1 MFAMSRARLLV
12 ALIVWLAFATVLALY
27 AFSSTASANHSWS
40 DFHWGNRPGLDG
52 QTQPFTLSVEN
63 NLTQNAT
70 GNAWGGYLRT
80 ASSATDPAIKDWSD
94 STKLDTTIVN
104 KQSWTSTCPAT
115 SGQVKVCNKE
125 YGSNGWLGLATVW
138 ASDGHITQGTAKMND
153 TYFKT
158 SKYNKAGWKHLVMCQ
173 EVGHTFGL
181 AHTDENNSNANLGS
195 CMDYSGDPDGD
206 GVSSTPDDNRYP
218 GGDDPGT
225 TGVVETEHDYD
236 QLKTIYAHTTDTT
249 TTVGSASA
257 ASRMPPAAREINTA
271 DPRQRG
277 QLVSRS
283 ARGEVEVYE
292 RDFGNGN
299 KVITR
304 VIRAVDGTPTLEAD
318 GRGGG
323 VDGGTHD
330 HHDHDH

>member
-1 MFAMSRARLLV
+1 
-12 ALIVWLAFATVLALY
+12 
-27 AFSSTASANHSWS
+27 
-40 DFHWGNRPGLDG
+40 
-52 QTQPFTLSVEN
+52 
-63 NLTQNAT
+63 
-70 GNAWGGYLRT
+70 
-80 ASSATDPAIKDWSD
+80 
-94 STKLDTTIVN
+94 
-104 KQSWTSTCPAT
+104 
-115 SGQVKVCNKE
+115 
-125 YGSNGWLGLATVW
+125 
-138 ASDGHITQGTAKMND
+138 
-153 TYFKT
+153 
-158 SKYNKAGWKHLVMCQ
+158 
-173 EVGHTFGL
+173 
-181 AHTDENNSNANLGS
+181 
-195 CMDYSGDPDGD
+195 MDYSGDPDGD

-225 TGVVETEHDYD
+225 TDVVETEHDYD

-271 DPRQRG
+271 DPGQRG

-304 VIRAVDGTPTLEAD
+304 VIRAVDVTPTLEAD
-318 GRGGG
+318 GRGGI